1 MGIRFIKI
9 STLYLVI
16 GVCMGMFMSI
26 THDFTLKGVHVHV
39 NLLGWAAMMS
49 AGIVYYIFPQAGAS
63 KLGKTHFWIH
73 NIALPVMM
81 VSLAL
86 LSYGNT
92 AIIPLISITGTLMVI
107 AIILFMINIFI
118 NAKASEG
125 VQEEGN

>member
-9 STLYLVI
+9 STLYLVV
-16 GVCMGMFMSI
+16 GVCIGMFMSI
-26 THDFTLKGVHVHV
+26 THDFTLTGVHVHV

-49 AGIVYYIFPQAGAS
+49 AGIVYHIFPQAGAS

-81 VSLAL
+81 ISLAF
-86 LSYGNT
+86 LSYGN
-92 AIIPLISITGTLMVI
+92 AAVLPLVSISGTLMVI
-107 AIILFMINIFI
+107 AIILFMINIFM

-125 VQEEGN
+125 VQEKEN